1 MADNKPEKS
10 QNDSC
15 KQERYSHG
23 YESKFVEYLES
34 RRVSK
39 DAAFFLPHIKSGM
52 SLIDCG
58 CGPGTIT
65 IDLAGFVTPGHVVG
79 VDFEENQINIAKKNA
94 LERRV
99 PNVQFEVGDIYK
111 LPFPDNTFD
120 AAFAHTIFQ
129 HLEDPVKAAIEIHRV
144 LKPGGIIGLRE
155 EDTAGFIISP
165 FTPKFGELMKLYVKT
180 WKHNGGDPYFARRQR
195 AVLNE
200 AGFVRVEASAS
211 AESYGTPESTRKM
224 GEMMADYMHTHLET
238 AVQLKWVDA
247 TTVETLTAEWRSW
260 GKHPDAF
267 FGVLFCEAVGWVK

>member
-1 MADNKPEKS
+1 MADNTPEKYR
-10 QNDSC
+10 NDAG
-15 KQERYSHG
+15 KEERYSHG

-34 RRVSK
+34 RKVSK

-65 IDLAGFVTPGHVVG
+65 IDLAESITPGRVVG
-79 VDFEENQINIAKKNA
+79 IDFEENQINIAKKNA
-94 LERRV
+94 IERRI
-99 PNVQFEVGDIYK
+99 PNVKFQVGDIYR
-111 LPFPDNTFD
+111 LPFPDNSFD

-180 WKHNGGDPYFARRQR
+180 WKHNGGDPYFARQQR

-211 AESYGTPESTRKM
+211 AESYGTTESTRKM
-224 GEMMADYMHTHLET
+224 GEMMADYMKTHLET
-238 AVQLKWVDA
+238 AIQLNWVDV

-260 GKHPDAF
+260 GEHPDAF

>member
-1 MADNKPEKS
+1 
-10 QNDSC
+10 
-15 KQERYSHG
+15 
-23 YESKFVEYLES
+23 
-34 RRVSK
+34 
-39 DAAFFLPHIKSGM
+39 M

-99 PNVQFEVGDIYK
+99 PNVQFKVGDIYK

-144 LKPGGIIGLRE
+144 LKPGGVIGLRE

>member
-1 MADNKPEKS
+1 MVDKTPEKS
-10 QNDSC
+10 QNDSG
-15 KQERYSHG
+15 KQERYTHG
-23 YESKFVEYLES
+23 YESKFVDYLES
-34 RRVSK
+34 RKVSK
-39 DAAFFLPHIKSGM
+39 DAAFFVPHIKSVM

-65 IDLAGFVTPGHVVG
+65 IDLAKFIAPGHVVG
-79 VDFEENQINIAKKNA
+79 IDFEENQINIAQKNA
-94 LERRV
+94 LERKV
-99 PNVQFEVGDIYK
+99 PNVKFEVGDIYK
-111 LPFPDNTFD
+111 LPYPDNSFD

-155 EDTAGFIISP
+155 EDTAGFIVSP

-224 GEMMADYMHTHLET
+224 GEMMADYMRTHLET
-238 AVQLKWVDA
+238 AIQLNWVDK

-260 GKHPDAF
+260 GEHPDAF
-267 FGVLFCEAVGWVK
+267 FGVLFCEAVGWVE